1 MIPRTIAKYIVS
13 ASKKFPIVGLVGPRQ
28 SGKTTLAKT
37 LFPSYTYVSLE
48 NLDHRNF
55 AQQDP
60 RGFLATYNN
69 HCIFDEIQ
77 KVPDLFSYLQEISD
91 QKGTG
96 RYILTGSQNFLLH
109 RHISQSLSG
118 RIALLTIFPFSID
131 ELKHAKI
138 SYDSSEEHMYNGMY
152 PPIYDRK
159 IAPALWYPNYVQT
172 FIERDIRDLL
182 RITQLSTFQVF
193 VKLCAGRI
201 GQMLNLSSLARDCG
215 ITHNTAR
222 AWLSLLETSYIIYLL
237 RPYYQNFSKRLV
249 KMPKL
254 YFYDTGLASSLL
266 GIQSADQ
273 ITSHYLRGELFENFI
288 LTEYLK
294 FKTNTRSSVEYYY
307 WRDKVG
313 HEIDLLAETG
323 SRLSAIEI
331 KSGKTITTDYTKHLS
346 FFQSIYT
353 DARRKLDPLVIY
365 SGKHKQA
372 RSGIQIVNWKNIPFS
387 PSSSSSPSLL
397 T

>member
-1 MIPRTIAKYIVS
+1 MIQRAIAKHIVA
-13 ASKKFPIVGLVGPRQ
+13 ASKKFPLVGLVGPRQ
-28 SGKTTLAKT
+28 SGKTTLAKA
-37 LFPSYTYVSLE
+37 LFPSYRYISLE
-48 NLDHRNF
+48 NLDNRNF

-60 RGFLATYNN
+60 RGFLKTYNN
-69 HCIFDEIQ
+69 YCIFDEIQ

-91 QKGTG
+91 QRGIG
-96 RYILTGSQNFLLH
+96 RYVLTGSQNFLLH
-109 RHISQSLSG
+109 RHVSQSLSG
-118 RIALLTIFPFSID
+118 RIALLTILPFSID
-131 ELKHAKI
+131 ELKKADIFH
-138 SYDSSEEHMYNGMY
+138 DSPETYMYTGMY
-152 PPIYDRK
+152 PPIYDRA
-159 IAPALWYPNYVQT
+159 IAPSLWYPNYVQT

-201 GQMLNLSSLARDCG
+201 GQILNLSALARDCG

-222 AWLSLLETSYIIYLL
+222 AWLSLLETSYIAYLI

-273 ITSHYLRGELFENFI
+273 LSSHYLSGALFENFI

-294 FKTNTRSSVEYYY
+294 FKANTLSSVEYYY

-313 HEIDLLAETG
+313 HEIDLLTET
-323 SRLSAIEI
+323 SSTISAIEI
-331 KSGKTITTDYTKHLS
+331 KSGRTITTDYTKHLS

-353 DARRKLDPLVIY
+353 DPHRHLKTNIIY
-365 SGKHKQA
+365 AGEQTQHRNNIK
-372 RSGIQIVNWKNIPFS
+372 ITNWKNLPFV
-387 PSSSSSPSLL
+387 
-397 T
+397 